1 MQQWFLLLLIRQ
13 QCLLVI
19 SPSDLSANSIA
30 ETEMISRLGHCSEEE
45 LSRGMFL
52 QRRIWKTSETKCLV
66 PYLSTLAVTCAE
78 FCMQC
83 SLLPGFWFL
92 GHSDEIISSDL
103 VHEREASA
111 PVLQWGYI
119 QLLK

>member
-1 MQQWFLLLLIRQ
+1 
-13 QCLLVI
+13 
-19 SPSDLSANSIA
+19 
-30 ETEMISRLGHCSEEE
+30 
-45 LSRGMFL
+45 
-52 QRRIWKTSETKCLV
+52 
-66 PYLSTLAVTCAE
+66 
-78 FCMQC
+78 MQC

-103 VHEREASA
+103 VYEREASA